1 MTHFFAKLPNSIP
14 VDRYL
19 SGLIKKELLSKM
31 IIDTNT
37 NHSKEEALY
46 EV

>member
-1 MTHFFAKLPNSIP
+1 
-14 VDRYL
+14 
-19 SGLIKKELLSKM
+19 LIKKELLSKM